1 MCPWPGFALSARVT
15 SMITMALPPGVTY
28 RQLRYW
34 VSQGYL
40 PADLSAGIAAR
51 GRVNSAD
58 IFSLKQWTML
68 TVMGK
73 LREAGLDACVAGP
86 IARKSIERT
95 EDGHV
100 RMMLAPGVHLVIDL
114 AAVKEPIPGEK
125 K

>member
-1 MCPWPGFALSARVT
+1 
-15 SMITMALPPGVTY
+15 MITMALPPGVTY

-40 PADLSAGIAAR
+40 PAELTAGTAEA
-51 GRVNSAD
+51 GRKSPAD
-58 IFSLKQWTML
+58 KFSIHQWTML

-86 IARKSIERT
+86 IARKAIERT

-100 RMMLAPGVHLVIDL
+100 RFMLAPGVHLVVDL
-114 AAVKEPIPGEK
+114 AVVKEPLPGEK